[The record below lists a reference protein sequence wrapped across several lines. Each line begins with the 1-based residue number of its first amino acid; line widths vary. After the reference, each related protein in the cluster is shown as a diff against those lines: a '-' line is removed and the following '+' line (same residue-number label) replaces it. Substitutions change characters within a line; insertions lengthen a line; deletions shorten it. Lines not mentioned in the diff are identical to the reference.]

1 MKFQRWESFNKI
13 SKKYERWIRIYMI
26 RMVNE
31 FQIQD
36 GGDNVFDRQ
45 GCGSYRVGRRKGGKF
60 QSSVRP
66 SRKRY
71 ALLPPT

>member
-36 GGDNVFDRQ
+36 GGDNVFDRR
-45 GCGSYRVGRRKGGKF
+45 GKLFRGWKLLGVRKLSRGKKKGR
-60 QSSVRP
+60 
-66 SRKRY
+66 
-71 ALLPPT
+71 